1 MIFKL
6 ANAHQVVDLIINNF
20 LKKDSICVDATLGNG
35 KDSLKIYKTLEG
47 ECRIYAFDIQ
57 EKAIDN
63 SKKLFIE
70 NNISLNKINF
80 INDSHEFVDE
90 YIKEEI
96 DFFIMNLG
104 YLPGG
109 NKDITTNYKT
119 VQIFLDK
126 ITSIM
131 KDKSFGLIIFY
142 PGHEAGK
149 EELIKI
155 SEYLSGLDQKKF
167 NVIKI
172 EQINQMNQPPQ
183 VVMLERL

>member
-1 MIFKL
+1 MKYKL

-20 LKKDSICVDATLGNG
+20 LKENSICVDATLGNG
-35 KDSLKIYKTLEG
+35 KDCLKIYKTLDG
-47 ECRIYAFDIQ
+47 KCKIYAFDIQ
-57 EKAIDN
+57 EKAIEN
-63 SKKLFIE
+63 SKNLFIE
-70 NNISLNKINF
+70 NNISLDKINL
-80 INDSHEFVDE
+80 INDSHEFVDN
-90 YIKEEI
+90 YIKEEV

-109 NKDITTNYKT
+109 NKDITTNYKS
-119 VQIFLDK
+119 VKIFLDK
-126 ITSIM
+126 ITFIM
-131 KDKSFGLIIFY
+131 KEKSFGLIIFY

-155 SEYLSGLDQKKF
+155 SEYLSGLDQNKF

-183 VVMLERL
+183 IVMVERL